1 MTPVTERALP
11 LNPEHELPQTIEEI
25 VTDFISLLSQVKLP
39 SRVEAA
45 VRLRIGAQLT
55 PGCVYDEEEGAVE
68 RKSVPAYHVY
78 RSLRVMIGGWAGDGL
93 IFKFPAFQIHG
104 SAELAKS
111 FVGERTTFAR
121 VVKSCMHKIFWKVA
135 KGNTHESTLNA
146 IFSGALYESEAKFAF
161 FQSRND
167 KSLSPE
173 LLAKYHA
180 LYGFSFDDIRYY
192 ITFFGAVTTKTPS
205 LNFEEFLPTAS
216 AFALSKKLYGAPL
229 AAKNPMTLDLD
240 SGVAR
245 FTSGSFTAIFIDRD
259 DYIYLYTNVAA
270 AVLHNGDV
278 QISTDGCQ
286 MLITLEVPAVDHTP
300 ASDTALQPSASSS
313 SSSSSA
319 AFTELEERQADYPFA
334 CQSRHSMSNSAAESS
349 QPSGVV
355 GDAAQ
360 KNVANASN
368 QFCLC
373 EG

>member
-1 MTPVTERALP
+1 M
-11 LNPEHELPQTIEEI
+11 Q
-25 VTDFISLLSQVKLP
+25 SSQ
-39 SRVEAA
+39 
-45 VRLRIGAQLT
+45 
-55 PGCVYDEEEGAVE
+55 
-68 RKSVPAYHVY
+68 
-78 RSLRVMIGGWAGDGL
+78 
-93 IFKFPAFQIHG
+93 
-104 SAELAKS
+104 
-111 FVGERTTFAR
+111 
-121 VVKSCMHKIFWKVA
+121 
-135 KGNTHESTLNA
+135 
-146 IFSGALYESEAKFAF
+146 ESEAKFAF

-286 MLITLEVPAVDHTP
+286 MLITLEVPA
-300 ASDTALQPSASSS
+300 SDTALQPSASSS

-319 AFTELEERQADYPFA
+319 AFTEPVLNWKKDRLTIHLPAKVDIRCQIQPQRAANHPGWLVMQLKKMSQMPAINFA
-334 CQSRHSMSNSAAESS
+334 CVKDE
-349 QPSGVV
+349 
-355 GDAAQ
+355 D
-360 KNVANASN
+360 
-368 QFCLC
+368 
-373 EG
+373 ED